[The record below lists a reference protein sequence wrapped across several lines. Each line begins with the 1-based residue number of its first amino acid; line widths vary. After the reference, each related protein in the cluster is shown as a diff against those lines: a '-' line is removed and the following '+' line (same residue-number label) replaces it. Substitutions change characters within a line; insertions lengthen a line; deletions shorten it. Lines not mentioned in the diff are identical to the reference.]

1 MCGRYQF
8 STAGN
13 RALEALARRLERS
26 TGTRPQTGDVAP
38 SSSALIV
45 VQGAAGPKVCLRT
58 WGWTGQNGQII
69 NARAETVTEKP
80 LFRDNFA
87 WHRCV
92 IPASSFYEWDGARH
106 PYRFALAGEPL
117 YLAGIC
123 NAEGRFVILTTA
135 PNGCM
140 RPIHDRMPLIL
151 RPEEVRPW
159 LRDTSAALALLGKIP
174 PELSRESLDGQL
186 RLDELA

>member
-13 RALEALARRLERS
+13 TALEALARRLERS

-45 VQGAAGPKVCLRT
+45 VQGAAGPEVCLRT

-80 LFRDNFA
+80 LFRDKFA
-87 WHRCV
+87 RHRCV

-159 LRDTSAALALLGKIP
+159 LRDTSAALALLGKIS

>member
-13 RALEALARRLERS
+13 TALEALARRLERS

-38 SSSALIV
+38 SCTALVV
-45 VQGAAGPKVCLRT
+45 VQGEAGPQVCLRT

-80 LFRDNFA
+80 LFRDHFA
-87 WHRCV
+87 RHRCV
-92 IPASSFYEWDGARH
+92 IPASSFYEWDGDHH
-106 PYRFALAGEPL
+106 PYRFGLAGEPL

-159 LRDTSAALALLGKIP
+159 LGDTGAALVLLSRTP
-174 PELSRESLDGQL
+174 PELRRESLDGQL
-186 RLDELA
+186 RLDELT

>member
-13 RALEALARRLERS
+13 TALEALARRLERS
-26 TGTRPQTGDVAP
+26 TGVRPETGDVAP
-38 SSSALIV
+38 SCTALVV
-45 VQGAAGPKVCLRT
+45 VQGAAGPEVCLRP
-58 WGWTGQNGQII
+58 WGWTGHNGQII

-87 WHRCV
+87 RHRCV
-92 IPASSFYEWDGARH
+92 IPASSFYEWDAAHH
-106 PYRFALAGEPL
+106 PYRFGLEGEPL

-159 LRDTSAALALLGKIP
+159 LADPGAALALLGRTP

-186 RLDELA
+186 RLDELT

>member
-13 RALEALARRLERS
+13 RALEALARRLEHS

-45 VQGAAGPKVCLRT
+45 VQGAAGPEVCLRT

-87 WHRCV
+87 RHRCV
-92 IPASSFYEWDGARH
+92 IPASSFYEWDGASH

-140 RPIHDRMPLIL
+140 RPIYDRMPLIL

-159 LRDTSAALALLGKIP
+159 LRDTGAALALLGKIP

>member
-1 MCGRYQF
+1 MCGRYHF
-8 STAGN
+8 STAGSP
-13 RALEALARRLERS
+13 ALQALARRLQRVE
-26 TGTRPQTGDVAP
+26 GTLPAEGDVAP
-38 SSSALIV
+38 SQTALVV
-45 VQGAAGPKVCLRT
+45 VQGAAGPQVCLRP
-58 WGWTGQNGQII
+58 WGWTGQGGQII

-87 WHRCV
+87 RHRCV
-92 IPASSFYEWDGARH
+92 IPASSFYEWDAGRH
-106 PYRFALAGEPL
+106 AYRFALEGEPL

-151 RPEEVRPW
+151 RREEVRPW
-159 LRDTSAALALLGKIP
+159 LGDPAAALALLGKIP
-174 PELSRESLDGQL
+174 PELDRESLDGQL
-186 RLDELA
+186 RLEDLT

>member
-13 RALEALARRLERS
+13 TALEALARRLERS

-45 VQGAAGPKVCLRT
+45 VQGAAGPEVCLRT

-87 WHRCV
+87 RHRCV

-159 LRDTSAALALLGKIP
+159 LRDTSVALALLGKIP